1 MLAVAL
7 HWKPGHESGIDL
19 LFLLSRKQSITCNK
33 ISTVN
38 KKWYPFIEQCHSG
51 FQQQSYY
58 SINWTL
64 HIGFHVCMY
73 AYQYP
78 WLLISGTIN
87 SSLPCYG
94 TGQLEGERK
103 RLKGPLQLLH
113 TDLLFHSFLLRLMF
127 PLLCVILTYCFL
139 HYCLFNIFFSHS
151 SSTPFVSSRLL
162 WPLSM
167 MLLFMP
173 LHNRARIYGLNGQ
186 SGCQIC
192 E

>member
-19 LFLLSRKQSITCNK
+19 LFLLSRKQSITWNK

-103 RLKGPLQLLH
+103 AQRASSTAAYWFPFS
-113 TDLLFHSFLLRLMF
+113 LFPTTLNVPSTVCYTYILFS
-127 PLLCVILTYCFL
+127 PLLSLQRIFL
-139 HYCLFNIFFSHS
+139 SLFFNTFCQ
-151 SSTPFVSSRLL
+151 
-162 WPLSM
+162 
-167 MLLFMP
+167 
-173 LHNRARIYGLNGQ
+173 Q
-186 SGCQIC
+186 SPPVTSQYDASLYAPPQ
-192 E
+192 

>member
-64 HIGFHVCMY
+64 HMGFHVCMY

-103 RLKGPLQLLH
+103 GSKGLFNCCILIYFFTLSYYAWCSLYCVLYLH
-113 TDLLFHSFLLRLMF
+113 T
-127 PLLCVILTYCFL
+127 V
-139 HYCLFNIFFSHS
+139 FSITV
-151 SSTPFVSSRLL
+151 SSTYFSLTLL
-162 WPLSM
+162 QHLLSAVASCDISVWCFS
-167 MLLFMP
+167 LCPSTIGPGFMV
-173 LHNRARIYGLNGQ
+173 
-186 SGCQIC
+186 
-192 E
+192 

>member
-19 LFLLSRKQSITCNK
+19 LFLLSRKQSITWNK

-103 RLKGPLQLLH
+103 AQRASSTAAYWFPFS
-113 TDLLFHSFLLRLMF
+113 LFPTTLNVPSTVCYTYILF
-127 PLLCVILTYCFL
+127 P

-162 WPLSM
+162 WHLSM